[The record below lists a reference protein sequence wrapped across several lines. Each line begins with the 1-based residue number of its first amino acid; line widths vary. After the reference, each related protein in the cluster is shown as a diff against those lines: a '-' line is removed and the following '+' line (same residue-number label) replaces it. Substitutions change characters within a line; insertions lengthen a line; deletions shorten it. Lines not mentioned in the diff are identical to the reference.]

1 MMTMGVS
8 WCATETVRGALECT
22 LIAPVF
28 RQQQLRGLLL
38 GNKGMVPDYESKN
51 SKDGSRLRLLSNN
64 QIIIVIF
71 GRCVT
76 NHDRK

>member
-22 LIAPVF
+22 SIAPVF

-38 GNKGMVPDYESKN
+38 GNKGKRVMEVRI
-51 SKDGSRLRLLSNN
+51 G
-64 QIIIVIF
+64 
-71 GRCVT
+71 T
-76 NHDRK
+76 